1 MVDDLPSLASLHAFV
16 LVAETGSLSAAATRL
31 NVTQPAVSKRLRELE
46 ARLGVPLLRRGANLV
61 RLTEAGAA
69 YAEAL
74 GEGFTRIRAATAA
87 LQGGSRPVRVL
98 AYTTWALRWLI
109 PRLTSFRAAHPGME
123 VEVSTST
130 DAHAASD
137 ARADVAV
144 RTSPAETPPAPGALR
159 LQPVLLA
166 PFAAPALARGRS
178 LAGLRLLASRV
189 RPNDWTLWH
198 AAHGLA
204 PASAPLVF
212 ESTTLAIQAAMEGM
226 GAVICSPAF
235 VERELRGRVLRRLAP
250 DTIPAG
256 DHYWLI
262 RPAGPLRPAVAA
274 FTDWLLEEVA
284 EPSCPP

>member
-1 MVDDLPSLASLHAFV
+1 MVDDLPSLDSLRAFV
-16 LVAETGSLSAAATRL
+16 LVAETGSLSAAAARL

-69 YAEAL
+69 YAAAL
-74 GEGFTRIRAATAA
+74 GEGFARIRAATAG
-87 LQGGSRPVRVL
+87 LPGGARPVRVL

-109 PRLTSFRAAHPGME
+109 PRLAGFRAAHPGVE

-130 DAHAASD
+130 DAHAVSD
-137 ARADVAV
+137 VRADVAV
-144 RTSPAETPPAPGALR
+144 RTSPADLPPAPGAMR

-166 PFAAPALARGRS
+166 PFAAPALARGRT
-178 LAGLRLLASRV
+178 LAELRLLASRV
-189 RPNDWTLWH
+189 RPNDWELWH
-198 AAHGLA
+198 AAHGMA

-235 VERELRGRVLRRLAP
+235 VERELRGRALRRLAP
-250 DTIPAG
+250 DTIPSG

-262 RPAGPLRPAVAA
+262 RPTDPLRPPIAA
-274 FTDWLLEEVA
+274 FTDWLLREVA
-284 EPSCPP
+284 EGG